1 MTISGLLGDEPTMRL
16 LLKVLTYTVFYAGMV
31 YVPLRILVDLMGLVQ
46 RQFADRRNH
55 QARKASAVRT
65 SWVIR

>member
-16 LLKVLTYTVFYAGMV
+16 LLKMLIYTVFYAGVV
-31 YVPLRILVDLMGLVQ
+31 YVPLRLLAALMGRVQ
-46 RQFADRRNH
+46 QRVLDRRAR
-55 QARKASAVRT
+55 QARKESAVRT